1 MTKGFVVLAQ
11 NTDTVNYIEQAYAL
25 ALSIKY
31 SQTTHKNISLI
42 TNDTVPDEYKYA
54 FDQIIPIPWFD
65 NNKDSLLKTENR
77 WKFYYATP
85 YDETIV
91 LDTDML
97 MLEDITRW
105 WEYCKN
111 FNVKFCS
118 KITNYKL
125 EPVLEDTFHRAT
137 FISNHLTNP
146 YFACHYFKKNQ
157 EAFEF
162 YKVLEFVITH
172 WEFNR
177 GTFAPL
183 DPQEW
188 TSMDLAT
195 AIAIEIAG
203 IQDTAVDT
211 INPME
216 FVHMKTP
223 IQGWPT
229 NTSSWQNVI
238 QYSLNNKGEF
248 VVGNIK
254 QGKLF
259 HYVEKDFI
267 KPAILKKLER
277 LANG

>member
-1 MTKGFVVLAQ
+1 MSKGFLVLAQ
-11 NTDTVNYIEQAYAL
+11 NTEDVDYIAQAYAL

-31 SQTTHKNISLI
+31 SQRTYKNISLV
-42 TNDTVPDEYKYA
+42 TNDPVPGEYKYA

-65 NNKDSLLKTENR
+65 DKTDSLLKSENR

-97 MLEDITRW
+97 MLEDIGQW
-105 WEYCKN
+105 WDYCEN
-111 FNVKFCS
+111 SDVKFCS

-125 EPVLEDTFHRAT
+125 EPVLEDTYHRTT
-137 FISNHLTNP
+137 FISNKLTNP
-146 YFACHYFKKNQ
+146 YFACHYFKKN
-157 EAFEF
+157 EPAFEF

-183 DPQEW
+183 DPQNW
-188 TSMDLAT
+188 TSMDLAV
-195 AIAIEIAG
+195 AIAIEITG
-203 IQDTAVDT
+203 THHTAVD
-211 INPME
+211 IMNPME
-216 FVHMKTP
+216 FVHMKVP
-223 IQGWPT
+223 LQDWPT
-229 NTSSWQNVI
+229 PSASWKNVI
-238 QYSLNNKGEF
+238 QSYLNNNGDF

-267 KPAILKKLER
+267 NPNILKKLER

>member
-11 NTDTVNYIEQAYAL
+11 NTDTVNYVEQAYAL

-31 SQTTHKNISLI
+31 SQSTYNNISLV
-42 TNDTVPDEYKYA
+42 TNDAVPDEYKQA

-65 NNKDSLLKTENR
+65 NKESLLKTENR

-105 WEYCKN
+105 WEYCAN
-111 FNVKFCS
+111 FDVKFCS

-125 EPVLEDTFHRAT
+125 EPILEDTFHRAT

-157 EAFEF
+157 GAFEF
-162 YKVLEFVITH
+162 YKILEFVITH

-183 DPQEW
+183 DPQTW

-203 IQDTAVDT
+203 IQDTAVDK

-229 NTSSWQNVI
+229 NTSSWQNVV